1 MSLILPYSNVQPTPP
16 PTPASRRRAIG
27 RYVALGV
34 SVLVIGFLMY
44 TFSQIVVYIIVSWV
58 LSMLGRPIVRFF
70 QRYLR
75 LEKLSWGINVSALL
89 TILVFFIVIAGLLLM
104 FVPLV
109 VQQARA
115 LATIDYNAVG
125 ESLNNYI
132 AQFNTWL
139 SSLGFET
146 DSRPP
151 QEILR
156 DTLAKVFTL
165 GSVGAIFGTS
175 LSAIANL
182 IVAIFSIV
190 FITFFFLRDQN
201 LFLNVLTSLVP
212 ESYDERVR
220 NALEDSSTLLTRY
233 FGGLVLQITCITVYV
248 SILLSILGIKNA
260 ILIGFFAGIMNLI
273 PYLGPAFGGG
283 LGILISVSSN
293 LDADFSTVL
302 LPMILKLL
310 AVFVTVQWFDNYFLS
325 PTIFSKSVMAH
336 PLEIFIIVLVG
347 AQINGVVGMVLAIPA
362 YTVCKVVAREF
373 LSRFRFVKKLTEQ
386 MDVEMQDS
394 DEKRAEEALEVKG

>member
-1 MSLILPYSNVQPTPP
+1 MSLVIQQPNLQSPK
-16 PTPASRRRAIG
+16 PTRRTVG
-27 RYVALGV
+27 RYIVLGV
-34 SVLVIGFLMY
+34 SLLIIGFLIY
-44 TFSQIVVYIIVSWV
+44 TFSQIVAYIIVSWV
-58 LSMLGRPIVRFF
+58 LSMLGRPIMHFF

-89 TILVFFIVIAGLLLM
+89 TILCFFIIIAGVFLL

-109 VQQARA
+109 VEQGRA
-115 LATIDYNAVG
+115 LASIDYNAVG
-125 ESLNNYI
+125 ESLKGSI
-132 AQFNTWL
+132 EQFNTWL
-139 SSLGFET
+139 SKLGIQT

-151 QEILR
+151 QEIVQ
-156 DTLAKVFTL
+156 DTLGRVFTW

-175 LSAIANL
+175 LSAIAGI

-190 FITFFFLRDQN
+190 FITFFFLREPN

-233 FGGLVLQITCITVYV
+233 FGGLLLQVTCITVYV
-248 SILLSILGIKNA
+248 SIFLSILGIENA

-293 LDADFSTVL
+293 LDADFMTVL

-347 AQINGVVGMVLAIPA
+347 AQINGILGMVLAIPA
-362 YTVCKVVAREF
+362 YTVFKVVAREF
-373 LSRFRFVKKLTEQ
+373 LSRFRFVQKLTEQ
-386 MDVEMQDS
+386 MDHEMQES
-394 DEKRAEEALEVKG
+394 DEKRAEEALEVKGDA